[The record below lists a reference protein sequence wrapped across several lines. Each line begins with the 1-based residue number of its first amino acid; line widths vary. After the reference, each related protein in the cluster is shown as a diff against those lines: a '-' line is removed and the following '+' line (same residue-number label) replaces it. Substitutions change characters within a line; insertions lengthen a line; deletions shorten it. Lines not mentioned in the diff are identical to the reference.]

1 MGNERTPS
9 DLREGV
15 RSGILAAVERDLDF
29 RGGRTARRLATAGA
43 IGAIGAIGVT
53 FLLSGHPYGHH
64 PPWHLVVSTAVWSGL
79 LVVSPALALLRVR
92 TPTLQVARS
101 ARVGILGLGLSG
113 ICGALCPDQHFL
125 AWWSTTALGSVLVE
139 VGGLGASTVCF
150 GLLTSLFLGT
160 AAAIAALG
168 DTRQRPIRPLLPAL
182 MLVLLLAPGVALQS
196 FGTSWGI
203 FGAWIGAT
211 LAGGYAG
218 VDAGI
223 RLRAWLANPS
233 SRPSPR

>member
-1 MGNERTPS
+1 MGDERTPS

-15 RSGILAAVERDLDF
+15 RSGILAAVERDLDL

-64 PPWHLVVSTAVWSGL
+64 PPWHLVVSTSVWSGL
-79 LVVSPALALLRVR
+79 LVVSTALALLKVR

-101 ARVGILGLGLSG
+101 ARVGILGLGLAG

-125 AWWSTTALGSVLVE
+125 AWWSTTALGSALLQ
-139 VGGLGASTVCF
+139 VGGPGASVACF
-150 GLLTSLFLGT
+150 GLLTSLFLGA
-160 AAAIAALG
+160 AAAIIALG

-182 MLVLLLAPGVALQS
+182 MLEILLAPGVALQS

-203 FGAWIGAT
+203 FGAWLSAT
-211 LAGGYAG
+211 LVGGYAG
-218 VDAGI
+218 VGAGI
-223 RLRAWLANPS
+223 RLRARLAKPS
-233 SRPSPR
+233 SWQSRR